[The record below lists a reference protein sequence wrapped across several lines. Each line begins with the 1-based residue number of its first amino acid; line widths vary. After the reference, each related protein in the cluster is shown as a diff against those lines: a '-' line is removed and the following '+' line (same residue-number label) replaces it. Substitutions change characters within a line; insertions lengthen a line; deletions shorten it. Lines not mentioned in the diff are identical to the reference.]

1 MDHHHQGNKLR
12 GLDQYMAKTRILNL
26 AKELKVDVK
35 VLMQR
40 LKDEMGLQVDNYL
53 SSVDDTVAVKVR
65 QVMSQA
71 EPQVE
76 EKRVGD
82 LIKRRRRVAPVA
94 TALPAEAPE
103 EPEAAPPPP
112 P

>member
-1 MDHHHQGNKLR
+1 
-12 GLDQYMAKTRILNL
+12 MAKTRILNL
-26 AKELKVDVK
+26 AKELKMDVK

-53 SSVDDTVAVKVR
+53 SSLDDVVAGRVR
-65 QVMSQA
+65 QAMSQA

-82 LIKRRRRVAPVA
+82 NIKRRRRVAA
-94 TALPAEAPE
+94 HRCYAKRYTALRRATDTS
-103 EPEAAPPPP
+103 
-112 P
+112 

>member
-1 MDHHHQGNKLR
+1 
-12 GLDQYMAKTRILNL
+12 MAKTRILNL

-53 SSVDDTVAVKVR
+53 SSLDDPVAARVR
-65 QVMSQA
+65 QVMSQT

-82 LIKRRRRVAPVA
+82 NIKRRRRVAPAPVA
-94 TALPAEAPE
+94 MPLARKSCRARCPSIMPTRQRNRPAR
-103 EPEAAPPPP
+103 
-112 P
+112 